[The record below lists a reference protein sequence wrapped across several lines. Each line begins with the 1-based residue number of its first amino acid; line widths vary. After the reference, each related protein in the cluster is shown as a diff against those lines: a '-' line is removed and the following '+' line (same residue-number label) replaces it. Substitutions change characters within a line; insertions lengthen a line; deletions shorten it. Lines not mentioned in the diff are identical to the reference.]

1 MRIIG
6 LLDLVCNIH
15 LSLDEGLLW
24 IYAPLPFQHFIAFCQ
39 FAQNLRRNPS
49 GLRVGVTLLSKR
61 KWDISILETC
71 IWNARF
77 TYSESGLGKKNNF
90 FEKTRD
96 PVCRSV
102 GPSVRNAFDKIDEK
116 WTFTDSKWF
125 RQCRIRRKEGRGGGM
140 DEEEGWT
147 RRKDER
153 GERSDV
159 EEGAMR
165 RVKKWKMNKAV
176 YTA

>member
-77 TYSESGLGKKNNF
+77 TYSESGLGKKTNS

-96 PVCRSV
+96 PVCPSV
-102 GPSVRNAFDKIDEK
+102 GPSVRNAFGHASAKNALNRAFYVQK
-116 WTFTDSKWF
+116 WSRRHTKSWKTSK
-125 RQCRIRRKEGRGGGM
+125 QLSSMTTTKGGYRR
-140 DEEEGWT
+140 T
-147 RRKDER
+147 QI
-153 GERSDV
+153 SLSS
-159 EEGAMR
+159 
-165 RVKKWKMNKAV
+165 
-176 YTA
+176 